1 MYKTQEPL
9 KKGDT
14 LNETHWIR
22 KKKNYFSENIT
33 FLFTKYAN
41 AVTTSMT
48 IWTQRNTLVC
58 LTGVWVLPTG
68 VGALSGGGCAVCWG
82 GGGGWKLAAGV
93 WSVTQLVS
101 SDPSGGG
108 SGTVG
113 MVGGW
118 RRMLWRALL
127 VQRYSFTN
135 YNSNTDVNNRL
146 FLEFFQVFLEHIDTP
161 PVIPKES
168 EGQTDIFLGASLSH
182 SWAAPLRI
190 LRTSRRD
197 WESPHLMWS
206 PLGWD
211 GAAGLGCCE
220 IGAFSPSLH
229 LLFQVWCSSAY
240 LKF

>member
-1 MYKTQEPL
+1 M
-9 KKGDT
+9 
-14 LNETHWIR
+14 THWTKLTEFY
-22 KKKNYFSENIT
+22 KKKIYFSENIT

-41 AVTTSMT
+41 AVITSML
-48 IWTQRNTLVC
+48 IWAQRNILVR

-93 WSVTQLVS
+93 RSVTRLVS
-101 SDPSGGG
+101 SDPSSGG

-113 MVGGW
+113 VVGGW

-135 YNSNTDVNNRL
+135 YNSNTNNVNNRP
-146 FLEFFQVFLEHIDTP
+146 FLEFFQVLLEHIDTP
-161 PVIPKES
+161 PVIPKAS
-168 EGQTDIFLGASLSH
+168 EWQTDIFSLGASLIH
-182 SWAAPLRI
+182 SWAALLRI
-190 LRTSRRD
+190 WRTSRRD

-211 GAAGLGCCE
+211 GAVGSGCCE
-220 IGAFSPSLH
+220 IEAFSPSLR

-240 LKF
+240 FKF